1 MGLLLCTLEYL
12 SLTLCRLSLS
22 SSQSKTCKIWIT
34 LSRNFQNANRV
45 PYFCRFYLYAR
56 KNPPPLSNHN
66 NNAAE
71 FPQSR
76 GSNRGSGKRVVFREP
91 KLANLRIL
99 CLSEPERSVNPL
111 ELQEDFVEIT
121 RRYGRLNFFV
131 NLLFIK
137 RVDWYGVGEQ
147 LIILRV
153 LIIPLGWVLWQEE
166 YTHMVTRYSCP

>member
-1 MGLLLCTLEYL
+1 MIFLKISKKKIACTNFG
-12 SLTLCRLSLS
+12 SLVSEPEVGTLVFCRLSLS
-22 SSQSKTCKIWIT
+22 SFLSKIWIT
-34 LSRNFQNANRV
+34 QFRNFQNANRV

-121 RRYGRLNFFV
+121 RRYGRLNFLV
-131 NLLFIK
+131 DLLFIK
-137 RVDWYGVGEQ
+137 RANSLLFPAE
-147 LIILRV
+147 
-153 LIIPLGWVLWQEE
+153 
-166 YTHMVTRYSCP
+166 